1 MTKVGIREVAKASGV
16 SVSTVSRAFTR
27 PDLVSDKTRRKVLE
41 TADRLDFNISRSA
54 TALKSGLTYRAAMLM
69 NEDITSWFNNRVLA
83 GLDDVMHGAG
93 YDISLFQHIDTAEN
107 RERFF
112 TTLPVRR
119 NVDAVFVAS
128 FAVDS
133 REVEQLKRIRVPIV
147 GINTPGREDFD
158 ATVCIDD
165 DEGMMIATQHLINLG
180 HKYIVY
186 ICSRAADSLNA
197 SIDARRQGFIHAC
210 QTAETSHDLH
220 WKVLEV
226 PRDGGYADSALAS
239 LLALDQFPDA
249 ICCQTDTIAIP
260 LIVRLERYDKLTPRD
275 YSIIGFDD
283 SQYADIMNLT
293 TMKQDPFLMGR
304 KAAHKALTLIN
315 GETLGQPH
323 EIMHARL
330 TLCETDAPVQLVL
343 RDNDRA
349 INE

>member
-1 MTKVGIREVAKASGV
+1 
-16 SVSTVSRAFTR
+16 
-27 PDLVSDKTRRKVLE
+27 
-41 TADRLDFNISRSA
+41 
-54 TALKSGLTYRAAMLM
+54 
-69 NEDITSWFNNRVLA
+69 
-83 GLDDVMHGAG
+83 
-93 YDISLFQHIDTAEN
+93 
-107 RERFF
+107 
-112 TTLPVRR
+112 
-119 NVDAVFVAS
+119 
-128 FAVDS
+128 
-133 REVEQLKRIRVPIV
+133 
-147 GINTPGREDFD
+147 
-158 ATVCIDD
+158 
-165 DEGMMIATQHLINLG
+165 MIATQHLINLG

-283 SQYADIMNLT
+283 SQYAEIMNLT

-330 TLCETDAPVQLVL
+330 TLRETDAPVQLVL

>member
-1 MTKVGIREVAKASGV
+1 M
-16 SVSTVSRAFTR
+16 
-27 PDLVSDKTRRKVLE
+27 
-41 TADRLDFNISRSA
+41 
-54 TALKSGLTYRAAMLM
+54 
-69 NEDITSWFNNRVLA
+69 VLA
-83 GLDDVMHGAG
+83 MTFHCSS
-93 YDISLFQHIDTAEN
+93 ISIPLEN

-330 TLCETDAPVQLVL
+330 TLRETDAPVQLVL